1 MRIAASGL
9 CAGVLL
15 LAGCARESK
24 EPAPS
29 TPPEVG
35 VITARSTAIPLTRDL
50 VGRLSATRVS
60 DVRARVPGILLK
72 RLYKEGTEVK
82 EGQALFQIDP
92 APLQAALDAAL
103 AAQAQAEATATN
115 AHIAAQRA
123 RELVPSGLVS
133 RSDLDNAEALERSTA
148 AAVQQ
153 AKANVES
160 ARINL
165 GYARVTAPISGR
177 AGQQAVTEG
186 ALVGQGTATLL
197 TTVEQLDP
205 IYVNF
210 DQPAVEVERLRHQQ
224 SSGDISLVEPNKAVV
239 QLTLPGGTAY
249 GRSGLLDFLDVAVE
263 PTTGAVAL
271 RGLIPNPDKQLLPGM
286 YVNVRLTIGTL
297 NHAFL
302 VPQAAVLRDGKG
314 PYILSVGD
322 DSKAFQ
328 KRIVTDATS
337 GQNWIV
343 TQGLADGDR
352 VIVSGTQSAR
362 PDTLVNAVP
371 YTSPDSSSAEATAG
385 SPLKPAPQ

>member
-1 MRIAASGL
+1 MRASRCFAVLAAT
-9 CAGVLL
+9 L
-15 LAGCARESK
+15 LAAACGKAQQDQ
-24 EPAPS
+24 
-29 TPPEVG
+29 PPPPPQVG
-35 VITARSTAIPLTRDL
+35 VITVHPGPIPLTRDL

-72 RLYKEGTEVK
+72 RLYKEGTEVR
-82 EGQALFQIDP
+82 EGQPLFQIDP
-92 APLQAALDAAL
+92 APLQTALDAAL
-103 AAQAQAEATATN
+103 AAQAQAQATATN
-115 AHIAAQRA
+115 AHIAAARA
-123 RELVPSGLVS
+123 RELIPSGLVS
-133 RSDLDNAEALERSTA
+133 RSDLDNAEATERSSA

-177 AGQQAVTEG
+177 AGQQGVTEG

-210 DQPAVEVERLRHQQ
+210 DQPAIEVERLRREQ
-224 SSGDISLVEPNKAVV
+224 SSGDISLVEPHKAVV
-239 QLTLPGGTAY
+239 QLTLPDGTAY
-249 GRSGLLDFLDVAVE
+249 GTSGLLDFSDVAVN

-271 RGLIPNPDKQLLPGM
+271 RGTVPNPDKQLLPGM
-286 YVNVRLTIGTL
+286 YVNVRLTVGTL

-302 VPQAAVLRDGKG
+302 IPQAALLRDAKG
-314 PYILSVGD
+314 PYVLTVGT
-322 DSKAFQ
+322 DSKVIQ
-328 KRIVTDATS
+328 KRVTADTTN

-343 TQGLADGDR
+343 PKGLDDGDR

-362 PDTLVNAVP
+362 PDSLVNAVP
-371 YTSPDSSSAEATAG
+371 YSSADG
-385 SPLKPAPQ
+385 SSAAASR